1 MRAWGDHGFLG
12 EFTVTFR
19 HLSRSK
25 PESRGM
31 MPEIARRLT
40 TIFAGDVAGYSRLA
54 AADEEGTVSRLR
66 ALRQELIE
74 PVIAAHSGRTVK
86 LTGDGRL
93 IEFASVVDAAR
104 CALDVQRGMTARNA
118 NVVPDRRIEFR
129 IGIHLGDVMVESDG
143 DLMGDGVNIAARL
156 EGIAEPGGICLSV
169 DAFRQVRDKIALEVF
184 DLGDKKLKN
193 IARPVRVYRIDVGA
207 GRASSPAAPDAR
219 KPTLAL
225 PDKPSIAVL
234 AFENM
239 SGDIE
244 QDYFADG
251 IAEDIITALARFR
264 QFHVTARN
272 SSFTYKGQAIDIK
285 KIGRELGV
293 RYVLEGSVRKAAER
307 IRITAQ
313 LIDAESGNHV
323 WADRYDGRLEN
334 IFDLQDEITN
344 TIAAAVTP
352 AFAIAEMQRVSR
364 KHPQNLDAWELTLR
378 AGQSFALAG
387 PADIAEARELAQRAL
402 LLDRRNTAALA
413 MLAFC
418 HVSEGWWAYS
428 QSPQASIAEGIKAAR
443 LALQEDNSDAD
454 ALASLGYGLFAAR
467 QFDEGLDVL
476 RQAVA
481 LNPNLANGFARYSS
495 ALAFC
500 GDYEKAKEAFDSAIR
515 LSPRDPRLGNWLAQV
530 AIAPFIAGRY
540 QEGIDY
546 GRRAVQSNPSFM
558 GAHRVLAGNLSAS
571 GQLEEAQR
579 EVAEMRRL
587 VPGVTATAT
596 RWLPFR
602 DDEARERYCSALAR
616 AGLPE

>member
-1 MRAWGDHGFLG
+1 M
-12 EFTVTFR
+12 
-19 HLSRSK
+19 K
-25 PESRGM
+25 Q
-31 MPEIARRLT
+31 RLAA
-40 TIFAGDVAGYSRLA
+40 ILAADVVGYSRLM
-54 AADEEGTVSRLR
+54 AADERATVA
-66 ALRQELIE
+66 AL
-74 PVIAAHSGRTVK
+74 
-86 LTGDGRL
+86 
-93 IEFASVVDAAR
+93 DAAR
-104 CALDVQRGMTARNA
+104 SVFRTQIESNQGRVIDMAGDSVLAVFETATGAVSAALAIQRGIRLSGERT
-118 NVVPDRRIEFR
+118 PEDRRMRFR
-129 IGIHLGDVMVESDG
+129 IGVHLGDVIEKTDG
-143 DLMGDGVNIAARL
+143 TVYGDGVNIAARL
-156 EGIAEPGGICLSV
+156 EGLAEPGGITISDAVQGAVRGKVTASFV
-169 DAFRQVRDKIALEVF
+169 DQGEQPV
-184 DLGDKKLKN
+184 KN
-193 IARPVRVYRIDVGA
+193 IPHPVRAYAV
-207 GRASSPAAPDAR
+207 RADGNAAAKPSPAVGEID
-219 KPTLAL
+219 LSL

-234 AFENM
+234 PFDNM
-239 SGDIE
+239 SGDPE
-244 QDYFADG
+244 QQHFADG

-272 SSFTYKGQAIDIK
+272 SSFTYKGQAVDIK
-285 KIGRELGV
+285 KVGRELGV
-293 RYVLEGSVRKAAER
+293 RYVLEGSVRKAADR

-313 LIDAESGNHV
+313 LIDADSGNHV

-352 AFAIAEMQRVSR
+352 AFAIAELQRVSR

-387 PADIAEARELAQRAL
+387 PADIAEARELATRAL
-402 LLDRRNTAALA
+402 LLDGRNTAALA

-428 QSPQASIAEGIKAAR
+428 PSPLASIAEGIKAAR

-454 ALASLGYGLFAAR
+454 SLASLGWGLFAAR

-500 GDYEKAKEAFDSAIR
+500 GDYEKAAEAFDRAIR

-530 AIAPFIAGRY
+530 AVGPFVAGRY
-540 QEGIDY
+540 QEGIGY

-558 GAHRVLAGNLSAS
+558 GAHRVLAANLSAA
-571 GQLEEAQR
+571 GELEEARR
-579 EVAEMRRL
+579 EVAEMRRI
-587 VPGVTATAT
+587 VPGVTVATT

-602 DDEARERYCSALAR
+602 DDEARERYCAALAR
-616 AGLPE
+616 VGLPD

>member
-1 MRAWGDHGFLG
+1 MTGNP
-12 EFTVTFR
+12 T
-19 HLSRSK
+19 
-25 PESRGM
+25 
-31 MPEIARRLT
+31 RRKIVAIL
-40 TIFAGDVAGYSRLA
+40 ASDVVGYSRLA
-54 AADEEGTVSRLR
+54 AADEDRTLARLR
-66 ALRQELIE
+66 ALRSDLID
-74 PVIAAHSGRTVK
+74 PTIAVHHGRVVK
-86 LTGDGRL
+86 RTGDGAL
-93 IEFASVVDAAR
+93 VEFSSVVDAVR
-104 CALDVQRGMTARNA
+104 CAIEVQNGMVERNA
-118 NVVPDRRIEFR
+118 GVPPDRRIEFR
-129 IGIHLGDVMVESDG
+129 IGIHLGDVVEENDG

-193 IARPVRVYRIDVGA
+193 IARPVHVYRIDVGA
-207 GRASSPAAPDAR
+207 GRASSPAPDAR

-272 SSFTYKGQAIDIK
+272 SSFTYKGHAIDIK

-344 TIAAAVTP
+344 MIAAAVTP

-418 HVSEGWWAYS
+418 HVSDGWWAYS

-515 LSPRDPRLGNWLAQV
+515 LSPRDPRFGNWLAQV
-530 AIAPFIAGRY
+530 AIAPFIAGSY

-587 VPGVTATAT
+587 VPGVTVTAT

>member
-1 MRAWGDHGFLG
+1 
-12 EFTVTFR
+12 
-19 HLSRSK
+19 
-25 PESRGM
+25 

-40 TIFAGDVAGYSRLA
+40 TIFAGDVVGYSRLA

-93 IEFASVVDAAR
+93 IEFASVVDAVR
-104 CALDVQRGMTARNA
+104 CALQVQRGMTVRNA
-118 NVVPDRRIEFR
+118 NVAPERRIEFR
-129 IGIHLGDVMVESDG
+129 IGIHLGDVIVESDG

-156 EGIAEPGGICLSV
+156 EGIAEPGGICLSD
-169 DAFRQVRDKIALEVF
+169 DAYRQVRDKIALEVI
-184 DLGDKKLKN
+184 DIGDKELKN
-193 IARPVRVYRIDVGA
+193 IARRVRVYRIDAGA
-207 GRASSPAAPDAR
+207 GRALAPAAPPDIPRLA
-219 KPTLAL
+219 LAL
-225 PDKPSIAVL
+225 PNRPSIAVL
-234 AFENM
+234 AFQNM
-239 SGDIE
+239 SGDPE

-285 KIGRELGV
+285 KVGRELGV
-293 RYVLEGSVRKAAER
+293 RYVLEGSVRKAASR
-307 IRITAQ
+307 VRITAQ

-323 WADRYDGRLEN
+323 WAERYDGRLEN

-352 AFAIAEMQRVSR
+352 AFAIAELQRVSR
-364 KHPQNLDAWELTLR
+364 KHPQNLDAWELALR
-378 AGQSFALAG
+378 AGQSFARAG
-387 PADIAEARELAQRAL
+387 PADIAEACELAKRAL
-402 LLDRRNTAALA
+402 LLDHRNTAALA

-428 QSPQASIAEGIKAAR
+428 PSPQASIAEGIKAAR
-443 LALQEDNSDAD
+443 LALQEDYSDAD

-476 RQAVA
+476 RQAVM

-495 ALAFC
+495 ALAFS
-500 GDYEKAKEAFDSAIR
+500 GNYEKAKEAFDSAIR
-515 LSPRDPRLGNWLAQV
+515 LSPRDPRLGNWLAQM

-540 QEGIDY
+540 EEGIDY

-571 GQLEEAQR
+571 GQLKEAQR
-579 EVAEMRRL
+579 EVAEMRRII
-587 VPGVTATAT
+587 PGVTVTAT

-602 DDEARERYCSALAR
+602 DEEARERYCSALAR